1 MSGKLGDILIAQGV
15 IDEEKLIAALS
26 DQRAFGG
33 KLGRT
38 LVDLGYV
45 SEDQLMRALSDQLGL
60 DTVELDSIEVSD
72 DALSCLPVDA
82 CERYGVFPVR
92 VDKKQKVLWVA
103 TAEPDR
109 QTLTEV
115 AGIAQYTLE
124 PVLSSM
130 SAIDRAVRHYYFG
143 ERTGPKHRLGEPL
156 QAIPT
161 DTPLAAPRPRSVP
174 DRSAEDEMPEAVV
187 EPERVIG
194 SIAPGEVSHDAV
206 QELKTLIIRLEKT
219 VNAQAR
225 AFRALVDLLQD
236 KGIVRRGELGQR
248 TSKTTPTK
256 Q

>member
-1 MSGKLGDILIAQGV
+1 MSGKLGDILITQGV

-45 SEDQLMRALSDQLGL
+45 SEDQLIRALSQQLGL
-60 DTVELDSIEVSD
+60 DTVDLDGVEVSD
-72 DALSCLPVDA
+72 DALSALPVDA

-92 VDKKQKVLWVA
+92 IDKKQRVLWVA

-109 QTLTEV
+109 QMLQEV
-115 AGIAQYTLE
+115 AQIAQYTLE

-130 SAIDRAVRHYYFG
+130 SSIDRAVRHYYFG
-143 ERTGPKHRLGEPL
+143 EKAGPKHRLGEPL
-156 QAIPT
+156 KTIPG
-161 DTPLAAPRPRSVP
+161 DIPLAAPAPRSVP
-174 DRSAEDEMPEAVV
+174 NPSADDDMPEAVV
-187 EPERVIG
+187 EPEHVIG
-194 SIAPGEVSHDAV
+194 TIAPGDGQDAIT
-206 QELKTLIIRLEKT
+206 ELKTLIIRLEKT
-219 VNAQAR
+219 VNAQSR

-248 TSKTTPTK
+248 TSAKK
-256 Q
+256 

>member
-1 MSGKLGDILIAQGV
+1 MSGKLGNILISQGV

-38 LVDLGYV
+38 LVDLGYA
-45 SEDQLMRALSDQLGL
+45 SEDQLMRALSTQLGL
-60 DTVELDSIEVSD
+60 DTVDLDGIEVSD
-72 DALSCLPVDA
+72 DALSALPVDA

-92 VDKKQKVLWVA
+92 VDQKQRVLWVA

-109 QTLTEV
+109 QTLQEV
-115 AGIAQYTLE
+115 AQIAQYTLE

-143 ERTGPKHRLGEPL
+143 EKTGPKHRLGEPL
-156 QAIPT
+156 KTIPG
-161 DTPLAAPRPRSVP
+161 DIPLAAPAPRSVP
-174 DRSAEDEMPEAVV
+174 NRSADDDMPEAVV
-187 EPERVIG
+187 EPEHVIG
-194 SIAPGEVSHDAV
+194 TIAPGDGQDALT
-206 QELKTLIIRLEKT
+206 ELKTLIIRLEKT
-219 VNAQAR
+219 VNAQSR

-248 TSKTTPTK
+248 TSAKK
-256 Q
+256 

>member
-45 SEDQLMRALSDQLGL
+45 SEDQLMHALSEQLGL
-60 DTVELDSIEVSD
+60 DTVDLDGIEVTD
-72 DALSCLPVDA
+72 DALRCLPVDA
-82 CERYGVFPVR
+82 CERYGVFPVK
-92 VDKKQKVLWVA
+92 VDGKQKVLWVA

-115 AGIAQYTLE
+115 AGIAQLTLE

-143 ERTGPKHRLGEPL
+143 EKTGPKHRLGEPL
-156 QAIPT
+156 KTIPG
-161 DTPLAAPRPRSVP
+161 DIPLAAPRPRSVP
-174 DRSAEDEMPEAVV
+174 SHPEDEVIPEAVV
-187 EPERVIG
+187 ETDPHVIG
-194 SIAPGEVSHDAV
+194 AITPGEVSHDAV
-206 QELKTLIIRLEKT
+206 QELKVLIIRLEKT

-225 AFRALVDLLQD
+225 AFRGLVDLLQD

-248 TSKTTPTK
+248 TSKSKT
-256 Q
+256 